1 MEDPKNTRITIAQL
15 TAETNRDRIYDELLK
30 ENMLAKRLIEQ
41 ELHEIQK
48 EMTFALYPITINKGQ
63 NERNKNKSKTS
74 A

>member
-1 MEDPKNTRITIAQL
+1 MEEENNLD
-15 TAETNRDRIYDELLK
+15 LK
-30 ENMLAKRLIEQ
+30 ELEQ

-63 NERNKNKSKTS
+63 SHERNKNKSKTS